1 MEKSDSLNN
10 QASFTKEKV
19 KLTLTVADFFQT
31 LVYILMV
38 TAFIA
43 LLLIFL
49 QVLRGQDEKTE

>member
-19 KLTLTVADFFQT
+19 KLTLTVAEFFQT

-38 TAFIA
+38 TSFIV
-43 LLLIFL
+43 LLIIFL